1 MISRLT
7 GGITMFLYSFNK
19 LKNIINE
26 LAHLLVSSSFDNISS
41 SWCRGTLGINRA
53 LKAYSIYSPNS
64 NITWPTDFVE
74 PTYSTKNSCIC
85 HGKYGDISAYIEQ
98 LACNDISESH
108 YNQIVSDILKDPLIL
123 SSSENLIPLGMFTGI
138 TGIGYQLLR
147 LYDPSLFDILFFI

>member
-1 MISRLT
+1 M
-7 GGITMFLYSFNK
+7 
-19 LKNIINE
+19 
-26 LAHLLVSSSFDNISS
+26 A
-41 SWCRGTLGINRA
+41 
-53 LKAYSIYSPNS
+53 
-64 NITWPTDFVE
+64 TDFVE
-74 PTYSTKNSCIC
+74 PTYSTENSCIC

-98 LACNDISESH
+98 LACNDISKSH